1 MAKKKKESWISAE
14 ASRDGET
21 MFAIDL
27 NVPMD
32 EHWEERR
39 RWIDAIELADA
50 ASFDPGPEGELAD
63 KGNALPLIVMLASQL
78 PMPPGTHRFVVD
90 LLDRHPGLKKITP
103 GRPKR
108 GERQRA
114 RELIAKVRS
123 VDAIDRPEREALA
136 RVLLEYRLV
145 RGYGRQRT
153 PLYDP
158 MTAAEAA
165 LVSAKAEVEAYRRL
179 NRLSI
184 NDSYFITQAVA
195 KLHGIEPEALANF
208 MTGNRGSS
216 TRLRRRLVPPK

>member
-39 RWIDAIELADA
+39 RWIDAI
-50 ASFDPGPEGELAD
+50 ELAD

-165 LVSAKAEVEAYRRL
+165 LVGAKAEVEAYRRL

-184 NDSYFITQAVA
+184 NNSYFITQAVA